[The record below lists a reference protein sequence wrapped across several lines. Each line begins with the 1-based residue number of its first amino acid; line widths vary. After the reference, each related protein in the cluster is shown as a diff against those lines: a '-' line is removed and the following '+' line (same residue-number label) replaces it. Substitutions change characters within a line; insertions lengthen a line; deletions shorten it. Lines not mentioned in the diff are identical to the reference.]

1 MKDWAKKR
9 ILRKRKRTAEERDR
23 FLIAQ
28 SRHIQWGAGR
38 ALDKLKIVKEIN
50 GDGVTPNPGS
60 GDNAKCMRLFLSR
73 LDPESLQNPGLT
85 PWSEFVPEISPLLDY
100 LIVDAEE
107 NDHTWKV
114 PGISVLKSLQSS
126 RVLLYDIIPECET
139 REIVVGTSSTSE
151 IIQFILVDYH
161 DRER

>member
-1 MKDWAKKR
+1 M
-9 ILRKRKRTAEERDR
+9 
-23 FLIAQ
+23 
-28 SRHIQWGAGR
+28 
-38 ALDKLKIVKEIN
+38 
-50 GDGVTPNPGS
+50 
-60 GDNAKCMRLFLSR
+60 
-73 LDPESLQNPGLT
+73 
-85 PWSEFVPEISPLLDY
+85 DY